1 MYGYVAYQYNS
12 CTNDR
17 APCGQGGG
25 GGGGEGGALA
35 GEKVNEAVEEVRKQT
50 TRGHVYLDL
59 DSCVFVYACKRE
71 WIGGHVRMLVY
82 VVYTYTHVA
91 CMQFCSGKPS
101 ARGSLEGGSRRKV
114 PAGRPSPSRCSRVAA
129 PIFSVSLLT

>member
-1 MYGYVAYQYNS
+1 M
-12 CTNDR
+12 
-17 APCGQGGG
+17 
-25 GGGGEGGALA
+25 
-35 GEKVNEAVEEVRKQT
+35 NEAVEEVRKQT

-91 CMQFCSGKPS
+91 CMRACNFVQVSQVLAAALKED
-101 ARGSLEGGSRRKV
+101 RGERYQQVDQVLAAVQGWRRRYSLYDS
-114 PAGRPSPSRCSRVAA
+114 
-129 PIFSVSLLT
+129 